1 MSWTAGSRGRI
12 TWSRISAKAID
23 PVADKLTQIAVLLC
37 LMPMKC
43 WWVVGILVL
52 KEVSIG
58 IMTLPTLHH
67 TGMVYGAGWYGKLC
81 TAVIYLSMFVP
92 DALADGAG
100 LVPVC
105 GCRALRL
112 PDPAGVCEVCHPLRR
127 HSAGGARR
135 RRAEAGMN
143 APILS
148 FFAAHAPR
156 QALHRGRRRR
166 FFRCPA
172 CRAVQIVPGRLRPDE
187 DRLPQVRGDLLTENL
202 NYGELEYDRGPL

>member
-1 MSWTAGSRGRI
+1 MTSLRRAAVPHAYEVLVGRRHSGFERDLHRHHDAPDPAPHRHGLRRGLVR
-12 TWSRISAKAID
+12 
-23 PVADKLTQIAVLLC
+23 QAVH
-37 LMPMKC
+37 
-43 WWVVGILVL
+43 GRD
-52 KEVSIG
+52 
-58 IMTLPTLHH
+58 LPFH
-67 TGMVYGAGWYGKLC
+67 VR
-81 TAVIYLSMFVP
+81 P

-172 CRAVQIVPGRLRPDE
+172 CRAVQIVPAGCGQTKIVCRKCGEIFLR
-187 DRLPQVRGDLLTENL
+187 RT
-202 NYGELEYDRGPL
+202 